1 MKNLI
6 EEYLLEIKREK
17 RQKQRQKYR
26 ERKKAEKKLEQIIRR
41 TVEDEEFALQFL
53 QYNPMKTLAYFY
65 KEIMDDRDRN
75 NRKVDD

>member
-53 QYNPMKTLAYFY
+53 QYNPMEALAYFY